1 MCDSYIQN
9 MVKQFFLEN
18 MLHFIVK
25 ELENKE

>member
-9 MVKQFFLEN
+9 MVKQIFLEN
-18 MLHFIVK
+18 MLHFIVA